1 MRLAPVALLLL
12 VFGFINSAQAIED
25 SDLAQ
30 KLLTGSPW
38 NASAVTMGNRGQV
51 GFVVNFTKQGN
62 KLGGELGNWSG
73 PIPPGVNPVGLLKS
87 VDVKNGEVAIVS
99 PTGGEWK
106 LKLND
111 AGNLVGPAYNR
122 QGTVS
127 SDLILTPTR

>member
-1 MRLAPVALLLL
+1 MPEV
-12 VFGFINSAQAIED
+12 VEVPSFGEA
-25 SDLAQ
+25 
-30 KLLTGSPW
+30 G
-38 NASAVTMGNRGQV
+38 V
-51 GFVVNFTKQGN
+51 GLRATKQGN

-73 PIPPGVNPVGLLKS
+73 PIPPGVNPVGPLKS

-127 SDLILTPTR
+127 SDLTLTPTR